1 MICPSL
7 VFDHFRYSPNCAF
20 EYQHE
25 DGVVVFVFIRFKG
38 FSRHLSRGWAD
49 MKLHPFLVYIGIMI
63 SSWACGQLVLKDM
76 KRLGFLI
83 ISFLLT
89 SVCVLGQTKPQDQHT
104 MDYVGQRILTIYKD
118 AFNNPTTS
126 FKKYFT
132 TELYT
137 LYLKSV
143 ELTEQ
148 GDLGVLDYD
157 IWSQSQDPYKPT
169 AAVYDLILF
178 TSKTAGARVQI
189 KDGDYKSSVLLY
201 LNYER
206 GNWFINEIE
215 DEGGSLR
222 ARIADYIGKANY
234 FKIIKQ

>member
-1 MICPSL
+1 MI
-7 VFDHFRYSPNCAF
+7 F
-20 EYQHE
+20 
-25 DGVVVFVFIRFKG
+25 
-38 FSRHLSRGWAD
+38 
-49 MKLHPFLVYIGIMI
+49 
-63 SSWACGQLVLKDM
+63 SWAWGRIGFKRDM
-76 KRLGFLI
+76 KRFGFLI
-83 ISFLLT
+83 ISFLLA

-104 MDYVGQRILTIYKD
+104 MDYVGHRILAIYKD
-118 AFNNPTTS
+118 AFKNPRQS
-126 FKKYFT
+126 YKKYFT

-137 LYLKSV
+137 LYIKSE

-148 GDLGVLDYD
+148 GEIGILDYD

-178 TSKTAGARVQI
+178 TNKTAGARVQI

-206 GNWFINEIE
+206 GNWFINEIQ
-215 DEGGSLR
+215 DDGGSLR

-234 FKIIKQ
+234 FKIVKQ

>member
-1 MICPSL
+1 MI
-7 VFDHFRYSPNCAF
+7 F
-20 EYQHE
+20 
-25 DGVVVFVFIRFKG
+25 
-38 FSRHLSRGWAD
+38 
-49 MKLHPFLVYIGIMI
+49 
-63 SSWACGQLVLKDM
+63 SWAWGRIGFKRDM

-104 MDYVGQRILTIYKD
+104 MDYVGHRILAIYKD

-178 TSKTAGARVQI
+178 TNKTAGARVQI

-215 DEGGSLR
+215 DDGGSLR

-234 FKIIKQ
+234 FKIVKQ